1 MGVTTAP
8 LPPQPKEPAPR
19 NAAALNAK
27 AEAAAAQPLPDS
39 DDSEDD
45 ALGDVKGIMRTGV
58 PKENGTIAS
67 KQSKVIPQT
76 MSVMPLRAWFASSCK
91 CICGGAVCSDAVTDM
106 HPAMQGMA

>member
-1 MGVTTAP
+1 MAMLRLQKEAGMGVTTAP

-39 DDSEDD
+39 DDSDD
-45 ALGDVKGIMRTGV
+45 EALGDVKGIMRTGV

-67 KQSKVIPQT
+67 KQSKVISQT
-76 MSVMPLRAWFASSCK
+76 LSVMPLRA
-91 CICGGAVCSDAVTDM
+91 
-106 HPAMQGMA
+106 